1 MENANT
7 PKPIIE
13 FEEVDISNGEL
24 TVIESLTLTVREGE
38 FLYITGKV
46 GSGKTSIV
54 RSLIGENPVSGKRAE
69 VVGFDLLHLRKR
81 QIPYLRREIGIV
93 FQDFQLLMDRSVEEN
108 LRFVLE
114 ATGWRNKAAVD
125 TRIEEVL
132 HSVGLTN
139 KAHKMPHQLSGGEQQ
154 RVAIARALLNRPRIL
169 LADEPTGNL
178 DVDTTHSIMDLLWSI
193 NAKEGTAVLMVTHNR
208 NILSEYPGKVLVCED
223 SVCREIFHEE

>member
-7 PKPIIE
+7 LPIIE

-24 TVIESLTLTVREGE
+24 TVIESLSLTVNEGE

-54 RSLIGENPVSGKRAE
+54 RALIGENPVSGKRAT
-69 VVGFDLLHLRKR
+69 VAGFDLLHLRKR

-93 FQDFQLLMDRSVEEN
+93 FQDFQLLMDRSVEDN

-114 ATGWRNKAAVD
+114 ATGWRDKAAVT

-178 DVDTTHSIMDLLWSI
+178 DADTTHSIMDLLWSI

-208 NILSEYPGKVLVCED
+208 TILSEYPGKVLVCED

>member
-7 PKPIIE
+7 LPIIE

-24 TVIESLTLTVREGE
+24 TVIESLTLTVNAGE

-54 RSLIGENPVSGKRAE
+54 RALIGENPVSGKRVLVA
-69 VVGFDLLHLRKR
+69 GFDLLHLRKR

-93 FQDFQLLMDRSVEEN
+93 FQDFQLLMDRSVEDN

-114 ATGWRNKAAVD
+114 STGWRNKAAVD
-125 TRIEEVL
+125 ARIEEVL

-178 DVDTTHSIMDLLWSI
+178 DTDTTHSIMDLLWSI

-208 NILSEYPGKVLVCED
+208 TILSEYPGKVLVCED
-223 SVCREIFHEE
+223 SVCREIFHEEE

>member
-1 MENANT
+1 MENANA
-7 PKPIIE
+7 PQPIIE
-13 FEEVDISNGEL
+13 FEEVDVSNGEL
-24 TVIESLTLTVREGE
+24 TVIESLSLTVCEGE

-54 RSLIGENPVSGKRAE
+54 RALIGENPVTGKRAE
-69 VVGFDLLHLRKR
+69 VAGFDLLHLRKR

-93 FQDFQLLMDRSVEEN
+93 FQDFQLLMDRTVEEN

-114 ATGWRNKAAVD
+114 ATGWRDRAAVD
-125 TRIEEVL
+125 ARIEEVL
-132 HSVGLTN
+132 HSVGMTH

-193 NAKEGTAVLMVTHNR
+193 NAKFGTAVLMVTHNR